1 MDITFT
7 VSESQKSRVIDAVK
21 GIWPVPLSSTGEP
34 LYSDGAWAKERIRRM
49 IINAVHAYET
59 RVATNQVIKD
69 DSLVT

>member
-49 IINAVHAYET
+49 IINAVHTYET
-59 RVATNQVIKD
+59 KRATDQVIKD